1 MLQSSG
7 LNPAELTDSVQ
18 IRKAQFCQNYL
29 YISVSNT
36 SIKMYLIFQLGN
48 IIDFCYLIK
57 SVNQYYI

>member
-18 IRKAQFCQNYL
+18 FRKAQFCQNYL

-36 SIKMYLIFQLGN
+36 NFKMYLIFQLGN
-48 IIDFCYLIK
+48 ITDFYLIK